1 MRRESGNPAAR
12 TNAGVRASVAGPSGG
27 VSAEIV
33 DEVGQDQSFL
43 DVHAALHNAVATGW
57 PRSVGAGWMPS
68 VPRIVFTTG
77 SALYVLAYL
86 GFAIGGHGLPLL
98 IGSFAPAGAG
108 IGLAETAESALVAR
122 MLPDRLRGS
131 GFGLFGGVEAAG
143 DLPASA
149 VVGLVYT
156 AFSPLVGFG
165 YGAGWMVPAAVVA

>member
-1 MRRESGNPAAR
+1 
-12 TNAGVRASVAGPSGG
+12 
-27 VSAEIV
+27 
-33 DEVGQDQSFL
+33 
-43 DVHAALHNAVATGW
+43 
-57 PRSVGAGWMPS
+57 
-68 VPRIVFTTG
+68 
-77 SALYVLAYL
+77 
-86 GFAIGGHGLPLL
+86 
-98 IGSFAPAGAG
+98 
-108 IGLAETAESALVAR
+108 

>member
-86 GFAIGGHGLPLL
+86 GFAIGGHGLPCSSGPSRRLVR
-98 IGSFAPAGAG
+98 
-108 IGLAETAESALVAR
+108 ESVSPKPRSPHWSPECCRIACA
-122 MLPDRLRGS
+122 
-131 GFGLFGGVEAAG
+131 AAG
-143 DLPASA
+143 SACSA
-149 VVGLVYT
+149 V
-156 AFSPLVGFG
+156 
-165 YGAGWMVPAAVVA
+165 